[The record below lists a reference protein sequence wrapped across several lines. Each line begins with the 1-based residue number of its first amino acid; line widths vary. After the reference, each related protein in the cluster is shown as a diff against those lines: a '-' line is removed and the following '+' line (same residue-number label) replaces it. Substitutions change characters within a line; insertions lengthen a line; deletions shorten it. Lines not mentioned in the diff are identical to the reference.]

1 MKGGRS
7 KAGSKNDD
15 KLSVKQ
21 KKGKKVKD
29 PNKPKRPPSAF
40 FVFMEGFR
48 KQFKEKNPAVK
59 GVAAMGKAGGDAWRS
74 MSDEDKAQ
82 YVTVA
87 EQRKKEY
94 EKKMK
99 AYDNKQSGEIEE
111 EESDKSK
118 SEVNDEDEEG
128 SDEEEDDD

>member
-15 KLSVKQ
+15 KLAVKQ

-29 PNKPKRPPSAF
+29 PNRPKRPPSAF

-59 GVAAMGKAGGDAWRS
+59 GVAAMGKAGGDRWRA
-74 MSDEDKAQ
+74 MSDDDKAQ
-82 YVTVA
+82 FVAIA

-94 EKKMK
+94 DVQVKAYEKKQ
-99 AYDNKQSGEIEE
+99 AGGDE

>member
-21 KKGKKVKD
+21 KKVKKVKD

-59 GVAAMGKAGGDAWRS
+59 GVAAIGKAGGDRWRA
-74 MSDEDKAQ
+74 MSDEDKAEF
-82 YVTVA
+82 VTIA
-87 EQRKKEY
+87 EQRKKDY
-94 EKKMK
+94 EKKMQ
-99 AYDNKQSGEIEE
+99 AYEKKQARENEE

-118 SEVNDEDEEG
+118 SEVNDDDDEG